1 MPVMINYIDNKLLQA
16 IVKERLSCSKELSG
30 SFMAWVSIAEQFLV
44 CSCSSTFVY
53 MLYFGSLNPIG
64 SSKKLMLSNIQTTRP
79 CSHDFIS
86 ATAYD

>member
-1 MPVMINYIDNKLLQA
+1 MAPVG
-16 IVKERLSCSKELSG
+16 V
-30 SFMAWVSIAEQFLV
+30 V